1 MKNKGWESS
10 DIKSLFLLVEKC
22 KLNNKNLLLAFKEFA
37 QKNNRSYKSIRNYY
51 YKELIKLKENP
62 NFAKNLGINLENH
75 ITKKT
80 YSFTEYETKSLVKE
94 ILRQKCLGISVRKA
108 CLNIS
113 NNNIKEM
120 IRCQNKFRSILK
132 NNKKL
137 YNDCLN
143 ELRQSGLKSRH
154 KTSNNV
160 IFMQKKEQKI
170 LSDDDINSLV
180 LGLIK
185 LVRKSAIENAQSKL
199 IEQSNSNSNI
209 LRNTTVKLAKTE
221 KALADTNNLL
231 TQRDKTISV
240 INEENLYLKTQLANL
255 LAEKYKKSYKNVTL
269 LNYLREMKNK
279 GNNIKTKI

>member
-22 KLNNKNLLLAFKEFA
+22 KLNNKNLLLAFKEFSR
-37 QKNNRSYKSIRNYY
+37 QTKRSYKSIRNYY
-51 YKELIKLKENP
+51 YKKLSEFKENP
-62 NFAKNLGINLENH
+62 ELAKKIGINLDSH

-80 YSFTEYETKSLVKE
+80 NHFSKIETKSLIKE

-113 NNNIKEM
+113 NNNIKDM
-120 IRCQNKFRSILK
+120 IRYQNKYRSIIK
-132 NNKKL
+132 NNKNL
-137 YNDCLN
+137 YEECLN
-143 ELRQSGLKSRH
+143 ELQQSGLKSRH

-185 LVRKSAIENAQSKL
+185 LVKKSAIENAQSKL

-255 LAEKYKKSYKNVTL
+255 LAEKYKRSYKNVTL